1 MSKEQISA
9 AYLEETKAKYLH
21 NEPYE
26 KRAIVVGSN
35 QRNNIGATIA
45 RKLKETIPNVWEH
58 DKSDWDPMFS
68 RKENILILAN
78 GSTYLDWIENQ
89 SIESVNEVIKDCLT
103 TSIVATMEF
112 VKATINVKNPKY
124 IVYIGSMA
132 YNHVLNGSSA
142 YCAAKAGLAQ
152 FARCMAYELT
162 PKNYNV
168 FIVHPS
174 NTKEAPMS
182 EQTIQELMRYRNLS
196 RQEAE
201 QYWGTG
207 LLRKEWLL
215 ADDIANTVEF
225 LISGKADYLS
235 GAQLELAGGQR

>member
-1 MSKEQISA
+1 MSKEQISTS
-9 AYLEETKAKYLH
+9 YLEETKAKYLQ
-21 NEPYE
+21 NEKHE
-26 KRAIVVGSN
+26 RRAVVVGSDK
-35 QRNNIGATIA
+35 QNNIGATIA
-45 RKLKETIPNVWEH
+45 RKLKETIPIVNEY
-58 DKSDWDPMFS
+58 DKDNWRCFFGS
-68 RKENILILAN
+68 RENILVLAN
-78 GSTYLDWIENQ
+78 GSTHLDWIENQ
-89 SIESVNEVIKDCLT
+89 SGHRIDEVLNDCLT

-132 YNHVLNGSSA
+132 YNHVLNGSSI

-201 QYWGTG
+201 NYWGTG

-225 LISGKADYLS
+225 LVSGKADYLS
-235 GAQLELAGGQR
+235 GSQLELAGGQR